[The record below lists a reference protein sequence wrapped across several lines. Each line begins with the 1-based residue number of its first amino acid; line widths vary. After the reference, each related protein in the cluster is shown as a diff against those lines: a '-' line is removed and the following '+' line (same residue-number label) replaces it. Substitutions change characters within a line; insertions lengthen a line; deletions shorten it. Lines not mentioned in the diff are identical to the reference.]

1 MEEEQLFDY
10 SRGINA
16 PYWIQEIKSPKGKRI
31 WYFSTPMQVSFF
43 VVFFLVLIVMF
54 QLLSPL
60 LSWLASHTHSI
71 SSLLYVI
78 LPYKIAKIYTETEP
92 EGKKMHVFIADWLK
106 YWFEFR
112 LDKRSIY
119 QGERV
124 DMEKS
129 LFLRKLIC
137 KKVKALTI

>member
-10 SRGINA
+10 GRGINA

-60 LSWLASHTHSI
+60 LSWLALHTHSI
-71 SSLLYVI
+71 SSLLYAI

-92 EGKKMHVFIADWLK
+92 EGKKMHVFVTDWLK
-106 YWFEFR
+106 YWFEFG
-112 LDKRSIY
+112 LDKRAIY

-124 DMEKS
+124 ETETEFVFEKTQ
-129 LFLRKLIC
+129 L
-137 KKVKALTI
+137 

>member
-60 LSWLASHTHSI
+60 LSWLALHTHSI
-71 SSLLYVI
+71 SSLLYVV

-106 YWFEFR
+106 YWFEFT
-112 LDKRSIY
+112 LDKRAIY

-124 DMEKS
+124 DMEKEFVFEKTH
-129 LFLRKLIC
+129 L
-137 KKVKALTI
+137 

>member
-124 DMEKS
+124 DTEKEFVFEKTH
-129 LFLRKLIC
+129 L
-137 KKVKALTI
+137 

>member
-124 DMEKS
+124 DMEKEFVFEKTH
-129 LFLRKLIC
+129 L
-137 KKVKALTI
+137 

>member
-54 QLLSPL
+54 QFLSPL

-106 YWFEFR
+106 YWFEFG
-112 LDKRSIY
+112 LDKRAVY

-124 DMEKS
+124 ETETEFVFEKTH
-129 LFLRKLIC
+129 L
-137 KKVKALTI
+137 

>member
-54 QLLSPL
+54 QFLSPL

-71 SSLLYVI
+71 SSLLYAVV
-78 LPYKIAKIYTETEP
+78 PYKIAKYYTETEP

-124 DMEKS
+124 DMEKEFVFEKTH
-129 LFLRKLIC
+129 L
-137 KKVKALTI
+137 

>member
-71 SSLLYVI
+71 SSLLYAI
-78 LPYKIAKIYTETEP
+78 LPYKIAKIYTEIEP
-92 EGKKMHVFIADWLK
+92 EGKKMHIFIMDWLK
-106 YWFEFR
+106 YWFEFS
-112 LDKRSIY
+112 LDKRAIY

-124 DMEKS
+124 ETETEFVFEKTH
-129 LFLRKLIC
+129 L
-137 KKVKALTI
+137 

>member
-16 PYWIQEIKSPKGKRI
+16 PYWIQEIKTPKGKRI

-43 VVFFLVLIVMF
+43 IVLFIVLFFML

-60 LSWLASHTHSI
+60 MSWLIVHTHSI
-71 SSLLYVI
+71 ALLLYVVV
-78 LPYKIAKIYTETEP
+78 PYNIAKYYTETEP
-92 EGKKMHVFIADWLK
+92 EGKKMHVFIMDWLK
-106 YWFEFR
+106 YWFEFK
-112 LDKRSIY
+112 LDKRAIY

-124 DMEKS
+124 ETETEFVFEKTH
-129 LFLRKLIC
+129 L
-137 KKVKALTI
+137 

>member
-106 YWFEFR
+106 YWFEFS
-112 LDKRSIY
+112 LSKRSIY

-124 DMEKS
+124 DMEKEFVFEKTH
-129 LFLRKLIC
+129 L
-137 KKVKALTI
+137 

>member
-106 YWFEFR
+106 YWFEFG
-112 LDKRSIY
+112 LDKRAVY

-124 DMEKS
+124 ETETEFVFEKTH
-129 LFLRKLIC
+129 L
-137 KKVKALTI
+137 

>member
-54 QLLSPL
+54 QFLSPL

-71 SSLLYVI
+71 SSLLYAVV
-78 LPYKIAKIYTETEP
+78 PYKIAKYYTETEP
-92 EGKKMHVFIADWLK
+92 EGKKMHIFIMDWLK
-106 YWFEFR
+106 YWFEFS
-112 LDKRSIY
+112 LDRRAIY

-124 DMEKS
+124 ETETEFVFEKTN
-129 LFLRKLIC
+129 L
-137 KKVKALTI
+137 

>member
-16 PYWIQEIKSPKGKRI
+16 PYWIQEIKTPKGKRI

-43 VVFFLVLIVMF
+43 VVFFLVLILMF

-60 LSWLASHTHSI
+60 MSLLISHTHSI
-71 SSLLYVI
+71 AILLYGI
-78 LPYKIAKIYTETEP
+78 LPYKIAKYYTETEP
-92 EGKKMHVFIADWLK
+92 EGKKMHIFIMDWLK

-112 LDKRSIY
+112 LDKRAIY

-124 DMEKS
+124 DVEKEFVFEKTH
-129 LFLRKLIC
+129 L
-137 KKVKALTI
+137 